1 MVNKRKVNNKINENL
16 GDVQNVQKKE
26 ETKKEYKNAKEFFID
41 FFEFF
46 KTQLLKKQV
55 IFFILIL
62 LVFGYFVITY
72 ISNLKNEDFL
82 SQIQNIDENYVKPNV
97 INIIAKEK
105 LPNAIII
112 VLSGIAPYIYA
123 PILGV
128 LYGYQVAVH
137 MIYAISTKGVNY
149 NLIVM
154 SIGAIID
161 FIGFAL
167 ASSTG
172 FTLCSYSTRRAK
184 YSSKSEPN
192 FLDIR
197 KELYSITN
205 NKKKIKELDNK
216 KKEKAKKIE
225 KYNVQTPYTF
235 ILTSFIIS
243 VIIILIGAFI
253 FYI

>member
-1 MVNKRKVNNKINENL
+1 MVNKRKVNNRVNENL
-16 GDVQNVQKKE
+16 DNIQNVRKKE

-46 KTQLLKKQV
+46 KAKILRKQV
-55 IFFILIL
+55 IFFVLILI
-62 LVFGYFVITY
+62 VFGYFVSTY

-97 INIIAKEK
+97 ISIIAKEK
-105 LPNAIII
+105 LPDAIII

-128 LYGYQVAVH
+128 LYGYQVAMH
-137 MIYAISTKGVNY
+137 MIYAISTPGANY

-154 SIGAIID
+154 AIGAIID

-167 ASSTG
+167 ASSAG
-172 FTLCSYSTRRAK
+172 FTLCSYSTKRAK
-184 YSSKSEPN
+184 YASKSEPN

-205 NKKKIKELDNK
+205 NNKKIKELDKK
-216 KKEKAKKIE
+216 KKEKEKKIE
-225 KYNVQTPYTF
+225 KYNVKTPYIF
-235 ILTSFIIS
+235 ILTAFIIS
-243 VIIILIGAFI
+243 VIIILIGTVI